1 MTETITTAGPRVG
14 IGHGRPMGRASRPSR
29 CDADRTAVRS
39 LSGSQKSLALLVQ
52 LGGTRTTDLLI
63 HSRLL
68 GKIKC

>member
-1 MTETITTAGPRVG
+1 MTETITTAAA
-14 IGHGRPMGRASRPSR
+14 GRNRARSSDGAPRPSR

-63 HSRLL
+63 HSQLL